1 MEVAHVPRRAALK
14 CVESQPAACRGQVQ
28 RVNWRNAALVAG
40 AVMGSRPPFS
50 SALQPEEGTRCNIR
64 MNAFD
69 RGKVERFAT
78 LPPGE
83 AYPEGIDADAEGNV
97 YVVTVGANKP
107 DTSPGSLF
115 VFDPNGKL
123 LRTVHTEGTSPWLLD
138 LRFQPN
144 TGKLLVV
151 DYQNPKVF
159 AVDPKTGATS
169 VFMTVTGEHPGLDGL
184 TFDADG
190 NVYVTDAH
198 QGIIWRVGKEGG
210 VATAWVMSPLLK
222 PTRPPRHR
230 RKRPGVQQRAH
241 SAVRRQHRA
250 RHYC

>member
-1 MEVAHVPRRAALK
+1 ERGTFAKAPRR
-14 CVESQPAACRGQVQ
+14 RFH
-28 RVNWRNAALVAG
+28 RTAG
-40 AVMGSRPPFS
+40 AAPSRYARSIPGYWWAVNGSPVQIRPPDHDPAFVLGQAKQLS
-50 SALQPEEGTRCNIR
+50 TARGARWRCTPHPAPGFLVGLTLQPEESTRCNMR

-123 LRTVHTEGTSPWLLD
+123 LRTLHTEGTSPWLLD
-138 LRFQPN
+138 LRFQPD

-159 AVDPKTGATS
+159 AVDP
-169 VFMTVTGEHPGLDGL
+169 
-184 TFDADG
+184 
-190 NVYVTDAH
+190 
-198 QGIIWRVGKEGG
+198 
-210 VATAWVMSPLLK
+210 
-222 PTRPPRHR
+222 
-230 RKRPGVQQRAH
+230 
-241 SAVRRQHRA
+241 
-250 RHYC
+250 

>member
-1 MEVAHVPRRAALK
+1 M
-14 CVESQPAACRGQVQ
+14 
-28 RVNWRNAALVAG
+28 
-40 AVMGSRPPFS
+40 
-50 SALQPEEGTRCNIR
+50 R

-69 RGKVERFAT
+69 RGTVERFAT

-83 AYPEGIDADAEGNV
+83 AYPEGIDADPEGNV

-123 LRTVHTEGTSPWLLD
+123 LRTLHTEGTSPWLLD

-198 QGIIWRVGKEGG
+198 QGIIWRVGKRGRRGNGLGNEP
-210 VATAWVMSPLLK
+210 APQTNETA
-222 PTRPPRHR
+222 PRHR
-230 RKRPGVQQRAH
+230 RKWPGVQQGAH